1 MENKDIEII
10 KNIEKQYDLYEDKEP
25 ETPQEA
31 VPEKEIKEF
40 ISLKKKLKE
49 MQAQSEKQKGLLFK
63 LKLKQKNPVLNKEIA
78 ELESKY
84 KVMLNSL
91 VQRGFS
97 EEKID
102 KGESNRSAE
111 QIESQLDEK
120 LKDVQEKIDKLS
132 PEKRTLFE
140 KIKKVAKNRNV
151 QLAVGAAIIGGTL
164 VCPPVAVLTGGAIQ
178 GFIPYALAPTV
189 KAITGAAGGYV
200 LRGYLKDR
208 QKAKNPEAVPEPE
221 TIPAPTPETTPI
233 ALEPETIPAPTPE
246 TTPGPISPE
255 TINPNQEQPITTSNV
270 NEELEDIKPHYFGKF
285 GDKQNMEEKGEII
298 KEREASEE
306 EVANEMLRSYD
317 IMNEKEV
324 ATKFKEINEKEA
336 SEEEVASEMP
346 NIDIANIP
354 TQEEATAKFKEIDEK
369 EKDKKTIEEELLQ

>member
-25 ETPQEA
+25 APPQEA

-111 QIESQLDEK
+111 QIKSQLDEK

-140 KIKKVAKNRNV
+140 KIK
-151 QLAVGAAIIGGTL
+151 
-164 VCPPVAVLTGGAIQ
+164 
-178 GFIPYALAPTV
+178 
-189 KAITGAAGGYV
+189 
-200 LRGYLKDR
+200 
-208 QKAKNPEAVPEPE
+208 
-221 TIPAPTPETTPI
+221 
-233 ALEPETIPAPTPE
+233 
-246 TTPGPISPE
+246 
-255 TINPNQEQPITTSNV
+255 
-270 NEELEDIKPHYFGKF
+270 
-285 GDKQNMEEKGEII
+285 
-298 KEREASEE
+298 
-306 EVANEMLRSYD
+306 
-317 IMNEKEV
+317 
-324 ATKFKEINEKEA
+324 
-336 SEEEVASEMP
+336 
-346 NIDIANIP
+346 
-354 TQEEATAKFKEIDEK
+354 
-369 EKDKKTIEEELLQ
+369 

>member
-1 MENKDIEII
+1 
-10 KNIEKQYDLYEDKEP
+10 
-25 ETPQEA
+25 
-31 VPEKEIKEF
+31 
-40 ISLKKKLKE
+40 
-49 MQAQSEKQKGLLFK
+49 
-63 LKLKQKNPVLNKEIA
+63 
-78 ELESKY
+78 
-84 KVMLNSL
+84 
-91 VQRGFS
+91 
-97 EEKID
+97 
-102 KGESNRSAE
+102 ESNRSAE

-208 QKAKNPEAVPEPE
+208 QKAKNPEVGPEPE
-221 TIPAPTPETTPI
+221 TIPTPTPETTPV
-233 ALEPETIPAPTPE
+233 APEPETIPTPTPE

-255 TINPNQEQPITTSNV
+255 IINPNQEQPITTSNI

-298 KEREASEE
+298 KKREANEE
-306 EVANEMLRSYD
+306 EVANEMYNIDNIPTQEVMDNLSQKAEEERVEKKEIDNEMLKSYD
-317 IMNEKEV
+317 IMNE
-324 ATKFKEINEKEA
+324 
-336 SEEEVASEMP
+336 
-346 NIDIANIP
+346 
-354 TQEEATAKFKEIDEK
+354 EEAAARFKEIDEK